1 MDDMP
6 CKINKKSVS
15 LWTGRDFH
23 SQFLSDV
30 VPLPFPLELLYP
42 QFPLPLPLPF
52 EYCPLPFEYCPL
64 PFEYCPLPFEYC
76 PLPFETPLPLPLPVL
91 RVRTTTTTKK
101 NVSSLSRSQI
111 PLHSTFSQLYPK
123 LRSPQVQQ
131 RTFGILPSCFG
142 FLPLPFPL

>member
-1 MDDMP
+1 MP

-42 QFPLPLPLPF
+42 QFPLPL
-52 EYCPLPFEYCPL
+52 PL

-123 LRSPQVQQ
+123 LRSPQGQQ